1 MLKLKFHKTISLRNF
16 MHRVAKKRKKVLTIY
31 TLYTFLTDKNFDICF
46 TKDLIISTQ
55 IQDAI
60 KTLLCK
66 S

>member
-1 MLKLKFHKTISLRNF
+1 
-16 MHRVAKKRKKVLTIY
+16 MHSVAKKRKKVLTIY

>member
-1 MLKLKFHKTISLRNF
+1 MLKLKFHRTISLRNF
-16 MHRVAKKRKKVLTIY
+16 MHRVAKKVLTIY
-31 TLYTFLTDKNFDICF
+31 TLYTFLIDKNFDICF